1 MAENEKKELQKAE
14 KKAAKAKSDKPSIWK
29 RIGSWFKGLR
39 AECKKITWTSW
50 KEVKTSTF
58 IVLVFVIVFA
68 IVIGVLD
75 YAFSGA
81 ISGLNGLV
89 NLIRG

>member
-1 MAENEKKELQKAE
+1 MAENEKKELEQAE

-29 RIGSWFKGLR
+29 RIGSWFKGLK
-39 AECKKITWTSW
+39 AECKKISWTSW
-50 KEVKTSTF
+50 KEVKSSTL
-58 IVLVFVIVFA
+58 IVLACVIVFA

-81 ISGLNGLV
+81 ISGLDGLV
-89 NLIRG
+89 KLIRG